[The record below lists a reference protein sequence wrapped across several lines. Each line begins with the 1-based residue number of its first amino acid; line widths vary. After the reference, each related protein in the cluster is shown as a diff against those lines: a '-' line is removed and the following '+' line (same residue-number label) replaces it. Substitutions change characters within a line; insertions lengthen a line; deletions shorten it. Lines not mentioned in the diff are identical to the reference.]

1 MIAAST
7 WLTTLA
13 VALGVVLVLWHLRG
27 TEAKDR
33 PPSWLG
39 ILHGALGLLSL
50 IVLTVV
56 LRGPVRGVATGVSHF
71 GLIAAWLFVAA
82 LVTGLYVWTRRR
94 KGPAISLAVHAGVAV
109 TGRTL
114 LVAWNALG

>member
-1 MIAAST
+1 MIAIAT

-39 ILHGALGLLSL
+39 LLHGVLGFLSL
-50 IVLTVV
+50 ILLAVA
-56 LRGPVRGVATGVSHF
+56 LRGPARGVAAGAGNFGV
-71 GLIAAWLFVAA
+71 IAAWLFAAA
-82 LVTGLYVWTRRR
+82 LASGLYVWTRRR
-94 KGPAISLAVHAGVAV
+94 KGPAISMAVHAGLAV
-109 TGRTL
+109 IGWTL
-114 LVAWNALG
+114 LIAWNALG